1 MLNSKGVI
9 AMNIKD
15 QTLRK
20 RYAAAK
26 EAKAKADKEFAALR
40 AEVLSRGSREGLWS
54 IELRDR
60 CAYKVEATTMQ
71 VVKLLG

>member
-1 MLNSKGVI
+1 
-9 AMNIKD
+9 MNIID

-20 RYAAAK
+20 RFAAAK

-40 AEVLSRGSREGLWS
+40 AEVLDRGSREGLWT
-54 IELRDR
+54 ITLRDR
-60 CAYKVEATTMQ
+60 AAYHVDAGTQQ

>member
-26 EAKAKADKEFAALR
+26 EAKDKADKEFAALR
-40 AEVLSRGSREGLWS
+40 AEVLSRGSREKLWT
-54 IELRDR
+54 ITVRNQPG
-60 CAYKVEATTMQ
+60 YQ
-71 VVKLLG
+71 VKDHTKTIVKLLG

>member
-1 MLNSKGVI
+1 
-9 AMNIKD
+9 MNIKD

-20 RYAAAK
+20 RFAAAK

-40 AEVLSRGSREGLWS
+40 AEVLNRGAREGLWA
-54 IELRDR
+54 IELRER
-60 CAYKVEATTMQ
+60 RAYKVEAGTQQ